1 MWHNQKF
8 RRYLMASGVVLL
20 AWHLTAATS
29 VRIIQTNAA
38 GDNAHVID
46 PATNKVVGTIEG
58 VEIVH
63 GVTSDANRIY
73 LSNEA
78 LHTLD
83 VVDAKTLQVT
93 KRIELS
99 GRPNNVTITKDG
111 RKVYVG
117 IREEPG
123 ALDVI
128 DTISLTRLKTI
139 PVTGPVH
146 NVYVTPDGKFAV
158 AGSIPAST
166 ISIVDIAS
174 DTMVR
179 SIKLSAGIRP
189 MVFDTHADGSTR
201 NIYVQ
206 LSGYHGLAVVDFA
219 SGRETQ
225 RIEHPAIVNEHPHT
239 DGLQGAPAH
248 GLGIPADG
256 KTLWSTSKVYGHAYV
271 YSLPDLKPMGSVFV
285 GQHPEWIT
293 FTPDGKFAYI
303 GAAGENMTVAVDVK
317 TMKVVAKIPV
327 GQVPKRV
334 GTALL
339 QTE

>member
-8 RRYLMASGVVLL
+8 RRTLMASGVVLL

-46 PATNKVVGTIEG
+46 PVSNKVVGTIEG

-63 GVTSDANRIY
+63 GITSDESRIY

-83 VVDAKTLQVT
+83 VVDAKTLKVT
-93 KRIELS
+93 KRIALS

-128 DTISLTRLKTI
+128 DTVSLARIKTI

-158 AGSIPAST
+158 AGSIPAAT
-166 ISIVDIAS
+166 ISIVDTAS

-189 MVFDTHADGSTR
+189 MVFDINADGSTK

-206 LSGYHGLAVVDFA
+206 LSGYHGFAVVDFA
-219 SGRETQ
+219 SGRETR
-225 RIEHPAIVNEHPHT
+225 RIEHPAIAGEHAHT

-271 YSLPDLKPMGSVFV
+271 YALPDLKPMGSVFV

-293 FTPDGKFAYI
+293 YTPDGKFAYI
-303 GAAGENMTVAVDVK
+303 GAAGENMTAAVDVK

-334 GTALL
+334 GTAIL
-339 QTE
+339 QTD